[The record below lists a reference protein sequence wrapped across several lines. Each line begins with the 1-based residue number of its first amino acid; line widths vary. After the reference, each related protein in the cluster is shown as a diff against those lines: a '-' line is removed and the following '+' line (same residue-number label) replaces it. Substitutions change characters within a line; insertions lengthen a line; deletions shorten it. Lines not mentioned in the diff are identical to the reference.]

1 MRHAFV
7 LSLSWLFTV
16 ACQQATVEQP
26 IKPDPG
32 PQPTPF
38 SDRAALLR
46 PIQLDSL
53 TLTPIVATRAGG
65 SSPEEDVDV
74 VTLDEAFANKLV
86 AIKEKEDETVN
97 QLTLTNKS
105 EKPMFLLAGEVI
117 LGGKQDRIIG
127 QNTIIA
133 ANQTHVVPVFCVE
146 HGRWSEGDTGRVFAS
161 SGALAHG
168 RLRAQASFNGQSEV
182 WAEVSKKNASLAIK
196 NGTDTYR
203 NIATKQTKGLGYKE
217 KEIDAAIA
225 KVSPA
230 DRANMIGF
238 VVALNGKIATID
250 MFNSPR
256 LYRKLEAKLVRSYL
270 TEAIDVVAA
279 KDIKPPAVGD
289 VKAFIADADK
299 AKEQKSYDTDLAE
312 TATYDGD
319 RAASSKV
326 MYKPAKSA
334 GKAGKYGVSK
344 KPSPIYENFQSK
356 Q

>member
-1 MRHAFV
+1 MRHAFA
-7 LSLSWLFTV
+7 LISLTSLFAV
-16 ACQQATVEQP
+16 ACQQATAEQP
-26 IKPDPG
+26 TKPEPK
-32 PQPTPF
+32 PEPTQF

-46 PIQLDSL
+46 PIQLESL
-53 TLTPIVATRAGG
+53 TLTPIVATPAGL
-65 SSPEEDVDV
+65 PEEDVDV
-74 VTLDEAFANKLV
+74 VTLDEAFSKKLV

-105 EKPMFLLAGEVI
+105 DKPMFLLAGEVI

-146 HGRWSEGDTGRVFAS
+146 HGRWTEGDTGRVFAS

-203 NIATKQTKGLGYKE
+203 NIATKQTKELGSKE

-225 KVSPA
+225 KVAPA

-256 LYRKLEAKLVRSYL
+256 LYRKLETKLVRSYL
-270 TEAIDVVAA
+270 TEAIDVAA
-279 KDIKPPAVGD
+279 TKDVKPPTVTD

-299 AKEQKSYDTDLAE
+299 AKEQKSYDTDMAE
-312 TATYDGD
+312 TAKFDGD

-326 MYKPAKSA
+326 MYKPAKSM

-344 KPSPIYENFQSK
+344 KPSPMYENFQSK

>member
-1 MRHAFV
+1 MRHAIV
-7 LSLSWLFTV
+7 ISLFAV
-16 ACQQATVEQP
+16 ACQQAGADLPVKTEP
-26 IKPDPG
+26 PG

-46 PIQLDSL
+46 PIQVDSL
-53 TLTPIVATRAGG
+53 TLTPIVATGAAA
-65 SSPEEDVDV
+65 PEEEVDV
-74 VTLDEAFANKLV
+74 VTLDEAFGQKLV

-105 EKPMFLLAGEVI
+105 DRPMFLLAGEVI
-117 LGGKQDRIIG
+117 IGGKQDRIIG

-133 ANQTHVVPVFCVE
+133 AAATHVVPVFCVE

-203 NIATKQTKGLGYKE
+203 NIAAKQTALGGLENMKR
-217 KEIDAAIA
+217 IAQAIA
-225 KVSPA
+225 QVAPA
-230 DRANMIGF
+230 DRARMSGF
-238 VVALNGKIATID
+238 VVALNGKVATID

-256 LYRKLEAKLVRSYL
+256 LFRKLETKLLRSYL
-270 TEAIDVVAA
+270 TEALDVPAA
-279 KDIKPPAVGD
+279 KDIKPTTVAD

-299 AKEQKSYDTDLAE
+299 AKQQPSYDTNMAE
-312 TATYDGD
+312 TSKYDGD
-319 RAASSKV
+319 RSAKSQV
-326 MYKPAKSA
+326 IYKPSKM
-334 GKAGKYGVSK
+334 GKAGKMDK
-344 KPSPIYENFQSK
+344 KPEPIYESYQSK
-356 Q
+356 

>member
-7 LSLSWLFTV
+7 ISIFAV
-16 ACQQATVEQP
+16 ACQQATAEQP
-26 IKPDPG
+26 TKPDPG

-46 PIQLDSL
+46 PIQVDSL
-53 TLTPIVATRAGG
+53 TLTPIVSTAAGVV
-65 SSPEEDVDV
+65 EEDVDV
-74 VTLDEAFANKLV
+74 VTLDEAFSKKLV

-97 QLTLTNKS
+97 QLTLTNKAD
-105 EKPMFLLAGEVI
+105 KPMFLLAGEVI
-117 LGGKQDRIIG
+117 IGGKQDRIIG

-133 ANQTHVVPVFCVE
+133 SNQTHVVPVFCVE
-146 HGRWSEGDTGRVFAS
+146 HGRWTEGDTGRVFAS

-182 WAEVSKKNASLAIK
+182 WAEVSRKNGSLAIK
-196 NGTDTYR
+196 NDTDTYR
-203 NIATKQTKGLGYKE
+203 NIAAKQTKDLGYKE
-217 KEIDAAIA
+217 KQIDAVIA

-256 LYRKLEAKLVRSYL
+256 LYRKLETKLVRSYL
-270 TEAIDVVAA
+270 TEAIDVVAI
-279 KDIKPPAVGD
+279 KDIKPPQVAD
-289 VKAFIADADK
+289 VKSFIADADK

-312 TATYDGD
+312 TAKFDGD

-326 MYKPAKSA
+326 MYKPAKGA
-334 GKAGKYGVSK
+334 YGKRANGMK
-344 KPSPIYENFQSK
+344 KPAPMYENYQSK
-356 Q
+356 

>member
-1 MRHAFV
+1 MRHAFAL
-7 LSLSWLFTV
+7 LSLTSLFAV
-16 ACQQATVEQP
+16 ACQQATAEQP
-26 IKPDPG
+26 TEPKPEPK
-32 PQPTPF
+32 PEPTQF

-46 PIQLDSL
+46 PIQLESL
-53 TLTPIVATRAGG
+53 TLTPIVATPVGL
-65 SSPEEDVDV
+65 PEEDVDV
-74 VTLDEAFANKLV
+74 VTLDEAFAKKLV
-86 AIKEKEDETVN
+86 AIKEKQDETVN

-105 EKPMFLLAGEVI
+105 DKPMFLLAGEVI

-146 HGRWSEGDTGRVFAS
+146 HGRWSEGETGRVFAS

-203 NIATKQTKGLGYKE
+203 NIANKQTKDLGSKE
-217 KEIDAAIA
+217 KQIDAAIA
-225 KVSPA
+225 KVAPA

-256 LYRKLEAKLVRSYL
+256 LYRKLETKLVRSYL

-279 KDIKPPAVGD
+279 KDIKPPVVAD

-299 AKEQKSYDTDLAE
+299 AREQKSYDTDLAE
-312 TATYDGD
+312 TAKFDGD

-326 MYKPAKSA
+326 MYKPAKS

-344 KPSPIYENFQSK
+344 KPSPMYENFQSK